1 MASWYSR
8 GYSVGRRSRWT
19 VILAVAAFFI
29 GAGATFYWHSEVFS
43 ALLAPADGR
52 LSPFDGKPVF
62 NAPTSMFGSTLGL
75 SVNGGKL
82 FAYPV
87 VIVGV
92 LWQLRPL
99 VPTNWW
105 RFMTVYTVL
114 SIGMFTLGDA
124 FVYFVMMPVSLN
136 FLLTFGADIA
146 VPLIL
151 LDEYMG
157 LLFSLFMWI
166 GLIFLL
172 PIIMNLLARFG
183 VLSYKRARSVHRV
196 GIPTIIF
203 FSAMISP
210 GLDGLLTA
218 LVAASMY
225 SLYLVGLGAVWITNP
240 QEGNYLY
247 FWTISGWIRSVRNG
261 ITWFLMR
268 PVVAVHKVHYK
279 FRDNNKR
286 F

>member
-1 MASWYSR
+1 
-8 GYSVGRRSRWT
+8 
-19 VILAVAAFFI
+19 
-29 GAGATFYWHSEVFS
+29 
-43 ALLAPADGR
+43 
-52 LSPFDGKPVF
+52 
-62 NAPTSMFGSTLGL
+62 
-75 SVNGGKL
+75 
-82 FAYPV
+82 
-87 VIVGV
+87 
-92 LWQLRPL
+92 
-99 VPTNWW
+99 
-105 RFMTVYTVL
+105 MTVYTVL

-240 QEGNYLY
+240 QEGNYLFY
-247 FWTISGWIRSVRNG
+247 WTLRRWLRNLRDAV
-261 ITWFLMR
+261 IWFLMR
-268 PVVAVHKVHYK
+268 PVVAVRKVHYK
-279 FRDNNKR
+279 FRDNNR
-286 F
+286 VDR